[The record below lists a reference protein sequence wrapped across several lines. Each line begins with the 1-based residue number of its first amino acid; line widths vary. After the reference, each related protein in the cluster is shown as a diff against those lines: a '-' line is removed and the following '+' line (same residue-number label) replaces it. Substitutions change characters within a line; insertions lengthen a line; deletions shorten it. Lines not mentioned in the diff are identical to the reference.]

1 MERTNRSSKKDIKS
15 EEDTR
20 CFFQRLSGNRLKEDI
35 LGVVEEYIIQHRP
48 TFMRKGGATTDHVLE
63 RIGSLL
69 GQEWNMF
76 GSGVEQLWTKFV
88 KCLERVWIK
97 HGPSL
102 DHVWNT
108 FGSNVAHVGAK
119 FG

>member
-48 TFMRKGGATTDHVLE
+48 TFMRKGGATTDHVL
-63 RIGSLL
+63 
-69 GQEWNMF
+69 
-76 GSGVEQLWTKFV
+76 VWTKFV

-108 FGSNVAHVGAK
+108 LGSNVAHVGAK